1 MGSVHMQSSVY
12 TVEDTAWTIAVQ
24 RSDVLRPLSEK
35 QRLSLCEVNEAAR
48 LLQISIPHV
57 YRLIRKLRAE
67 QTTSAM
73 TLQSPGPR
81 KGRRRLPPHIE
92 QIIDQAIDRFFMKR
106 ERLTLKRFYGLFVL
120 DCRAHGHVPP
130 CFNTVLSRIKAR
142 DLKTTV
148 RRRNGKACVEAGFH
162 QIQGGLEAERPLDI
176 VQIDHTKVDLM
187 LVDDV
192 TRASIGRPWLTL
204 VMDIHTRI
212 VLGFLLSLEA
222 PSTTSVALALTQ
234 AVLPKDS
241 WRAERLIENSWPT
254 CGLPRCIHVD
264 NGVEFHSRAF
274 ERGCEQHGIQIVYR
288 PPATPRYGGHI
299 ERLMGTLMRRIQ
311 GLPGTTFSNV
321 VEKGDY
327 RSEDRACLSFREFE
341 RILALEVLGPYHNEI
356 HRGLGQP
363 PMTKWASATETTTVR
378 HPVNTRAFLLDFLPY
393 ETRVIRRD
401 GVRLFNIQYQDG
413 GLAHLLGRLDTRLR
427 VKYDPRD
434 LSAVYVELPDGDHVR
449 VPYADLRREPITLWE
464 HRHAVRRLKDEGR
477 RTVDE
482 ASIFAAIREQ
492 RAILNEACG
501 QSREARRNFVRREI
515 AQRCAD
521 SPSEPN
527 QSQFPA
533 GKAEDDADRIPM
545 PPPGAHSGVE
555 IW

>member
-1 MGSVHMQSSVY
+1 MGSVRMQNSVH
-12 TVEDTAWTIAVQ
+12 TVDDTAWTIAVQ
-24 RSDVLRPLSEK
+24 RSEVLRPLAEK
-35 QRLSLCEVNEAAR
+35 QRLSLCEVDEAAR

-73 TLQSPGPR
+73 ALQSPGPR
-81 KGRRRLPPHIE
+81 KGRKRLNLNIE
-92 QIIDQAIDRFFMKR
+92 QIIDQAIDRLFMKR

-120 DCRAHGHVPP
+120 DCRARGHVPP

-148 RRRNGKACVEAGFH
+148 RRRNGKACAEAMFH
-162 QIQGGLEAERPLDI
+162 QIQGGLEADRPLEI

-204 VMDIHTRI
+204 VMDIHTRM

-264 NGVEFHSRAF
+264 NGAEFHSRAF
-274 ERGCEQHGIQIVYR
+274 ERGCEQHGIQIAYR

-299 ERLMGTLMRRIQ
+299 ERLMGTLMHRIQ
-311 GLPGTTFSNV
+311 ALPGTTFSNV
-321 VEKGDY
+321 VQRGDY
-327 RSEDRACLSFREFE
+327 RSEERACLSFREFE
-341 RILALEVLGPYHNEI
+341 RILALEVLGPYHNDV
-356 HRGLGQP
+356 HRGLGQSP
-363 PMTKWASATETTTVR
+363 ITRWTSATETTVSR
-378 HPVNTRAFLLDFLPY
+378 HPVDSQSFLLDFLPC
-393 ETRVIRRD
+393 EMRVIRRD

-413 GLAHLLGRLDTRLR
+413 GLAHLLGSSGTRLR
-427 VKYDPRD
+427 VKYDPRN
-434 LSAVYVELPDGDHVR
+434 LSSVYVELPDGDHVR

-464 HRHAVRRLKDEGR
+464 HRTAVRRLKDEGR
-477 RTVDE
+477 RSVDE

-492 RAILNEACG
+492 RAVLDDARA
-501 QSREARRNFVRREI
+501 QSREARRNVVRREVAHKGI
-515 AQRCAD
+515 EHL
-521 SPSEPN
+521 SG
-527 QSQFPA
+527 SQQNRSH
-533 GKAEDDADRIPM
+533 AEVENDEDRIPM
-545 PPPGAHSGVE
+545 PAPGTHSGVE

>member
-1 MGSVHMQSSVY
+1 MQSSVY
-12 TVEDTAWTIAVQ
+12 TVEDRAWTIAVQ
-24 RSDVLRPLSEK
+24 RSDVLRPLAEK

-92 QIIDQAIDRFFMKR
+92 QIIDQAIDRLFMKR
-106 ERLTLKRFYGLFVL
+106 EKLTLKRFYGLFVL
-120 DCRAHGHVPP
+120 DCRARGHVPP
-130 CFNTVLSRIKAR
+130 CFNTVRSRIKAR

-148 RRRNGKACVEAGFH
+148 RRRSGKVCAEATFH
-162 QIQGGLEAERPLDI
+162 QIQGSLEADRPLEI

-187 LVDDV
+187 LVDDI

-204 VMDIHTRI
+204 VMDIHTRM

-254 CGLPRCIHVD
+254 SGIPRCIHVD
-264 NGVEFHSRAF
+264 NGAEFHGRSF
-274 ERGCEQHGIQIVYR
+274 ERGCEQHGIQIAYR

-299 ERLMGTLMRRIQ
+299 ERLMRTLMHRIQ
-311 GLPGTTFSNV
+311 ALPGTTFSNV
-321 VEKGDY
+321 VERGDY
-327 RSEDRACLSFREFE
+327 RSEERACLSFREFE

-363 PMTKWASATETTTVR
+363 PIAKWTSSIETAVSR
-378 HPVNTRAFLLDFLPY
+378 QPLD
-393 ETRVIRRD
+393 
-401 GVRLFNIQYQDG
+401 
-413 GLAHLLGRLDTRLR
+413 
-427 VKYDPRD
+427 
-434 LSAVYVELPDGDHVR
+434 S
-449 VPYADLRREPITLWE
+449 
-464 HRHAVRRLKDEGR
+464 
-477 RTVDE
+477 
-482 ASIFAAIREQ
+482 
-492 RAILNEACG
+492 
-501 QSREARRNFVRREI
+501 
-515 AQRCAD
+515 
-521 SPSEPN
+521 
-527 QSQFPA
+527 
-533 GKAEDDADRIPM
+533 
-545 PPPGAHSGVE
+545 
-555 IW
+555 